1 MLKLIQSISKCCVA
15 AYKIIIAN
23 IALGAVYS
31 EEDEEIIISYDFPNY
46 ISNASELLIFVELL
60 KIVLRL
66 NQHLILHSYALDN
79 NIINN
84 HVSELRIKCN
94 QSRITSCIFSY

>member
-23 IALGAVYS
+23 IALGEVYS
-31 EEDEEIIISYDFPNY
+31 EEVEEIIISYDFPNY
-46 ISNASELLIFVELL
+46 RSNASELLTFVELF

-66 NQHLILHSYALDN
+66 NQHLILHSYALAND
-79 NIINN
+79 IIY
-84 HVSELRIKCN
+84 H
-94 QSRITSCIFSY
+94 Q